1 METYA
6 LELKRNHDMFLAN
19 LMLVLRSNLENAKLE
34 NYVQYL
40 ENCNLA
46 ENIVLLMKNF
56 DMPKKGGMSDSDYKK
71 VLVQNT
77 SSKIQDN
84 LEKLKLSSKNF
95 LDSILRGDI
104 SIDGVS
110 GMIKKIFTAV
120 SSNYE
125 LLKEKNP
132 KLFQLKVTKEDGRQV
147 TMTIIPGLD
156 MMYSWYC
163 LSNEDKDNLWFYI
176 ENMFVS
182 GTKMIHLVNETSTS
196 SFDTKILKEINYA
209 RIKKDFMTVFPE
221 QQVVNVMNLDVDP
234 FLLGVGS
241 NNNEEFGVDNIL
253 AATQDI
259 QKGVDAPGIGSVA
272 KMLGVDKM
280 LNMDELSKQLKNI
293 SKTEIDEATS
303 NIKKLLGSNVDEN
316 TSEMIGNI
324 LSDITE
330 QLKSNDLGKGDPIQ
344 NIISIAEKVA
354 QNALPKID
362 KNKIDM
368 KKVFESTQNL
378 ANNYKDKDGKPI
390 LAGLGGNGTNPL
402 AMLTSLM
409 QNQTQGKPP
418 SKDQMKMAQDMMKNL
433 SKQMN
438 NDKKQETKNKLNK
451 D

>member
-34 NYVQYL
+34 NYVEYL
-40 ENCNLA
+40 ERCNLA

-56 DMPKKGGMSDSDYKK
+56 DMPKKGTLQDSEYKK

-84 LEKLKLSSKNF
+84 LDKLKLSSKNF
-95 LDSILRGDI
+95 LDSILRGDV

-132 KLFQLKVTKEDGRQV
+132 KLFQLKVNKEDGRQV

-163 LSNEDKDNLWFYI
+163 LSGEERDNLWFYL

-196 SFDTKILKEINYA
+196 SFDTKILKEINYT
-209 RIKKDFMTVFPE
+209 RIKKDFMTAFPE
-221 QQVVNVMNLDVDP
+221 QQIVNVMNLDVDP

-241 NNNEEFGVDNIL
+241 NNNEDFGVENIL
-253 AATQDI
+253 ASTHDI
-259 QKGVDAPGIGSVA
+259 QQGVDAPGIGSMA

-280 LNMDELSKQLKNI
+280 LNMEELSKQLKNI
-293 SKTEIDEATS
+293 SKTEIEEATS

-362 KNKIDM
+362 KNKVDM

-390 LAGLGGNGTNPL
+390 LAGLGNGANPL

-409 QNQTQGKPP
+409 QNQTQGKAP
-418 SKDQMKMAQDMMKNL
+418 SKEQMKMAQDMMKNL
-433 SKQMN
+433 SKQMDN
-438 NDKKQETKNKLNK
+438 GKKQDPKKKLNK